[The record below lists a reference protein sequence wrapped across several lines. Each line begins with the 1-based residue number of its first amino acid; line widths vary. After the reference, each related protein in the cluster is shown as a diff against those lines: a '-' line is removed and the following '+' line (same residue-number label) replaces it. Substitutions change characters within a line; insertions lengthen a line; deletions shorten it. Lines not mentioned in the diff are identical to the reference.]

1 MNNSIQ
7 KYRESR
13 ERLLSQIVETL
24 SKDERFAAAW
34 LTGSY
39 SRNNEDAVS
48 DLDLT
53 VVIADQYSESLC
65 AKVEQVSSQTTNAR
79 LELFRQFGQPA
90 ILHENN
96 NNAPDGGTFTFTLY
110 TASHLM
116 VDWILI
122 PHSKAFR
129 PLEAQIL
136 FERSR
141 ISVIPVA
148 APESHEQ
155 RAKFASERIAFF
167 WMMMAITAK
176 YLIRRDQVFVT
187 QWLEELSRILQEVE
201 RLIAGDTW
209 QYVRGSRTVL
219 EPSITGQKQSLLKLG
234 EKMQSLLPALLKMG
248 GNVLPSPMPEIQALL
263 DLVENEYNASTKA
276 GG

>member
-24 SKDERFAAAW
+24 SKDERFVAAW

-39 SRNNEDAVS
+39 GRNDADDVS

-53 VVIADQYSESLC
+53 VVVSDQYSESLC
-65 AKVEQVSSQTTNAR
+65 RTVEQLSSRTASER
-79 LELFRQFGQPA
+79 LALFCQFGEPA

-96 NNAPDGGTFTFTLY
+96 NNAPQGGTFTFTLY
-110 TASHLM
+110 AQSHLM

-122 PHSKAFR
+122 PQSKAFR
-129 PLEAQIL
+129 PLETQLL
-136 FERSR
+136 FEKTR
-141 ISVIPVA
+141 IPVIPPA
-148 APESHEQ
+148 ASESPEQ
-155 RAKFASERIAFF
+155 RAKTASERAAFF
-167 WMMMAITAK
+167 WMMMAVTAK
-176 YLIRRDQVFVT
+176 YLIRRDQVFVM

-209 QYVRGSRTVL
+209 QYTRGSRTVL
-219 EPSITGQKQSLLKLG
+219 EPSINGQKQIMLKLG
-234 EKMQSLLPALLKMG
+234 ERMQNLLPQLLRMG
-248 GNVLPSPMPEIQALL
+248 GNALPSPTHEIWALL
-263 DLVENEYNASTKA
+263 DLVENE
-276 GG
+276 